1 MGLCGRLL
9 ASDLAQ
15 WYEAPAGAPCVHP
28 FRVAR
33 SRVNEDDGW
42 HSYVY
47 TQRITAQGVE
57 GLARK
62 LKTALAALAL
72 MLGAAIGAVALKPAP
87 APRSA
92 GPAFQLKQI
101 VPMAFGDWKTI
112 PHGGAQ
118 LVNPQTQ
125 ELLDKLYSQLLTRV
139 YVDDKGY
146 RIMLTMAYGDDQR
159 GGLQAHMPDV
169 CYPAQ
174 GFNVLSREWVDLHTQ
189 FGVVP
194 ARRLNT
200 AMGARVEPI
209 TYWFNFGNQVLAS
222 DSPWE
227 KRIVEIRFG
236 LTGQVPNGIL
246 VRVSSIDRDTQAA
259 YEEQERFI
267 QEMLAAMTPIDRQR
281 LAGLSG

>member
-1 MGLCGRLL
+1 M
-9 ASDLAQ
+9 
-15 WYEAPAGAPCVHP
+15 
-28 FRVAR
+28 
-33 SRVNEDDGW
+33 
-42 HSYVY
+42 
-47 TQRITAQGVE
+47 
-57 GLARK
+57 ARK